1 MAHVSWRGPLPQA
14 NHKSVPGPRVTQMVE
29 EIYGPNLTSR
39 NPVKAGAARGRPES
53 APSRVSLGASVFL
66 EGSGLAC
73 LLFFIAG
80 RETGNLLLYK
90 SYHSQH
96 K

>member
-1 MAHVSWRGPLPQA
+1 MSWQGPLTQA
-14 NHKSVPGPRVTQMVE
+14 NHETVPGPRVTQMVE
-29 EIYGPNLTSR
+29 EIYGLNLTSQ
-39 NPVKAGAARGRPES
+39 NPGKAGTARGRPDS
-53 APSRVSLGASVFL
+53 APSQVSLGASVFL
-66 EGSGLAC
+66 EGCGLAC
-73 LLFFIAG
+73 SLYFITG